1 MGEKVEWIWWGKIR
15 EITGC
20 RVENELCSGRPEPQ
34 HRHLLAMTQLR
45 GPFIQALGLED
56 LPRAAPTFLEVAH
69 APLGHDADPLGNI
82 SSFPLHTS
90 IIEILW
96 AQPARKVNPTIQ
108 RARSL
113 KTHHAKKK
121 KKNLCVQNAKWERRM
136 ALQAQ
141 EECALFLIN
150 VKVLI
155 KSSLPEAQTCSMR
168 LGCVWG
174 WCWTSLPWT
183 PREEPRA
190 HLQKDKPMLTS
201 ASSSPPC
208 GPSIYWRQLQVRYP
222 PWAS

>member
-1 MGEKVEWIWWGKIR
+1 MGEKVEWIWWGKVR

-121 KKNLCVQNAKWERRM
+121 KKIYAFKMPNEKGGWHCRHRKNV
-136 ALQAQ
+136 
-141 EECALFLIN
+141 LFSWSMS
-150 VKVLI
+150 
-155 KSSLPEAQTCSMR
+155 KSWLRAVFPRHRHA
-168 LGCVWG
+168 VW
-174 WCWTSLPWT
+174 
-183 PREEPRA
+183 
-190 HLQKDKPMLTS
+190 D
-201 ASSSPPC
+201 
-208 GPSIYWRQLQVRYP
+208 
-222 PWAS
+222 